1 MNVSFCSDP
10 LLRLRYGIKSRKLN
24 LFFCCM
30 KIKLPKFKK
39 SFYLIFSMFFLTWM
53 LFIDANDVFT
63 QFQLERQRK
72 NLEDEKAYYL
82 NKIEEVK
89 KDREELLS
97 NDALLEKFAREKYL
111 MKKPT
116 EDLFIVVEE

>member
-1 MNVSFCSDP
+1 
-10 LLRLRYGIKSRKLN
+10 
-24 LFFCCM
+24 
-30 KIKLPKFKK
+30 
-39 SFYLIFSMFFLTWM
+39 M
-53 LFIDANDVFT
+53 LFIDANDIFT

-116 EDLFIVVEE
+116 EDLFIVLEE

>member
-1 MNVSFCSDP
+1 
-10 LLRLRYGIKSRKLN
+10 
-24 LFFCCM
+24 M

-72 NLEDEKAYYL
+72 TLEDEKAYYL